1 MSYEKQTGI
10 IKIINVAGAWILA
23 TGILIFLNFLSYKI
37 LAPTFYDVGIDFKNL
52 QAIILTLTITI
63 DIAILL
69 GSLSFLGIKAWKYF
83 KGIPP
88 IKKGK

>member
-1 MSYEKQTGI
+1 
-10 IKIINVAGAWILA
+10 
-23 TGILIFLNFLSYKI
+23 LNFLSYKI

-69 GSLSFLGIKAWKYF
+69 GSLSFLGIKA
-83 KGIPP
+83 
-88 IKKGK
+88 